1 MTDSADLE
9 LVLAANASFYAA
21 FEMLDHDAMGRAW
34 SDSAAISCIH
44 PSGTLLD
51 GRDAVLSSWREIFR
65 ATTSIHFVLERVR
78 AFVAG
83 DTAWVVLT
91 ETIDARHGE
100 GQVRA
105 AAQATNVFV
114 RETDGWK
121 LVHHHAEPAT
131 APASRRRG
139 GRTESPLN

>member
-1 MTDSADLE
+1 MSDSADLE

-21 FEMLDHDAMGRAW
+21 FEMLDHDAMSRAW
-34 SDSAAISCIH
+34 SDAAPISCIH
-44 PSGTLLD
+44 PSGTLLE
-51 GRDAVLSSWREIFR
+51 GRDVVLSSWREIFR

-83 DTAWVVLT
+83 DTAWIVLT

-105 AAQATNVFV
+105 SAQATNVFV
-114 RETDGWK
+114 REKDGWK
-121 LVHHHAEPAT
+121 LVHHHAEPAS
-131 APASRRRG
+131 APASRRP
-139 GRTESPLN
+139 RTSTLN